1 MTDKVFSPGEVLT
14 AADVNDY
21 LLNKT
26 GSGNAIINGAFEIWQ
41 RGTSVAGGASNIYT
55 SDRWRMINVSTY
67 TVSRQPTSDTTNL
80 PEIQFC
86 ARYQRNSGSTATTL
100 TIFSQSFETSN
111 SRPFAGK
118 TVTLS
123 FYARAGANF
132 SSAANALRAQV
143 ISGTGTDQNVMDGYT
158 GGADVINSTATLTTT
173 WQRFTYTG
181 TVGSTANELGVQ
193 FFYTPVGTA
202 GANDFFEI
210 TGVQLE
216 AGSVATPFK
225 RNANSL
231 QGELAACQRYFQ
243 VFGAGMVGRVNSN
256 TASEILG
263 NFPVTMRATPSIAV
277 VSTGQIFNV
286 GLSSVTGTITISAA
300 VGTVNGMALTITH
313 GGIGG
318 STPGTAGLV
327 SDCFSASSEL

>member
-1 MTDKVFSPGEVLT
+1 
-14 AADVNDY
+14 
-21 LLNKT
+21 
-26 GSGNAIINGAFEIWQ
+26 
-41 RGTSVAGGASNIYT
+41 
-55 SDRWRMINVSTY
+55 MINVSTY

-158 GGADVINSTATLTTT
+158 GGANVINSTATLTTT
-173 WQRFTYTG
+173 WQRFTFTA

-216 AGSVATPFK
+216 AGPVATPFK
-225 RNANSL
+225 RNAPSI

-243 VFGAGMVGRVNSN
+243 KSHALNVNPVGGVTVIFPAFANIANNSFYGKITLPTSMRAAPTVEVTSVSGNTTRATNDAGADYAANSAN
-256 TASEILG
+256 IAAATENGFSVRNTSGTTLSIINNSIIINYTAS
-263 NFPVTMRATPSIAV
+263 A
-277 VSTGQIFNV
+277 
-286 GLSSVTGTITISAA
+286 
-300 VGTVNGMALTITH
+300 
-313 GGIGG
+313 
-318 STPGTAGLV
+318 
-327 SDCFSASSEL
+327 EL